1 MTHPPPQPSHP
12 SPFHPTLLSH
22 PPPPTLIFYVNQV
35 KGSIELEASMAF
47 EDRLIT
53 ETADKRNELEAYI
66 YSMRDKLDGI
76 YKPYGTEAEKSH
88 MQVGPIAIHSH
99 LPLG

>member
-1 MTHPPPQPSHP
+1 M
-12 SPFHPTLLSH
+12 
-22 PPPPTLIFYVNQV
+22 
-35 KGSIELEASMAF
+35 KASIELEASMAF

-88 MQVGPIAIHSH
+88 MQVRRCPPSLLILRLSS
-99 LPLG
+99 

>member
-1 MTHPPPQPSHP
+1 
-12 SPFHPTLLSH
+12 
-22 PPPPTLIFYVNQV
+22 
-35 KGSIELEASMAF
+35 MAF

-88 MQVGPIAIHSH
+88 MQVGPIGIHSYS
-99 LPLG
+99 PLK